1 MYCFTKDLNL
11 ISFQLFFSHYYVTVL
26 HVLVTSTTV
35 IVVSLFV
42 SIVGICLYLLGI
54 RLIIF
59 ISNLLYLI
67 LLHFGSFSISY
78 SFVSLYQTTL
88 FSFFFKLYG
97 SDELSDD
104 VKKVISLCTSFFSL
118 VEIFDQ
124 SFRFFMKKGKD
135 CGCILFFYSFKN
147 SCRMEKQDEFL
158 SNFHYWRFKIYE
170 SVDLPSSKESCI
182 TAVLLVIIKHLA
194 IINFP

>member
-42 SIVGICLYLLGI
+42 SIVGICLYLFGI

-67 LLHFGSFSISY
+67 LLHFASFSISY
-78 SFVSLYQTTL
+78 SFVCLYPTTL
-88 FSFFFKLYG
+88 FSFFFKLYR
-97 SDELSDD
+97 SDELTDEI
-104 VKKVISLCTSFFSL
+104 KKVISLCTSFFSL

-124 SFRFFMKKGKD
+124 SFRFFTKKDKD
-135 CGCILFFYSFKN
+135 CGCILFFILSKILVEWKNKMN
-147 SCRMEKQDEFL
+147 SCPIFT
-158 SNFHYWRFKIYE
+158 IG
-170 SVDLPSSKESCI
+170 DLKSMNRSTCLRRKK
-182 TAVLLVIIKHLA
+182 VV
-194 IINFP
+194 